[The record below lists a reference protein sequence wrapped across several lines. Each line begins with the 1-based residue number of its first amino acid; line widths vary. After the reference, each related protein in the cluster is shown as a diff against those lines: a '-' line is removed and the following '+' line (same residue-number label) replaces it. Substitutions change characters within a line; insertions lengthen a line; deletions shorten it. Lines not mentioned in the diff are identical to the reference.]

1 MSFMARAT
9 VSTTLYQGTITAALS
24 SSNPY
29 TGFSINLL
37 DGPSFGSRSPATLT
51 TGNIFVACY
60 DQASSA
66 ILRISGFSSDP
77 GKGFIR
83 NVITGPTPTTL
94 TGAAATYSYSS
105 GVATWTWAS
114 TFGFSKNVT
123 YACTI
128 NG

>member
-9 VSTTLYQGTITAALS
+9 VSTTLYEGTITAALS
-24 SSNPY
+24 SSTDY
-29 TGFSINLL
+29 TGYSAVL
-37 DGPSFGSRSPATLT
+37 DGGFGSRSPSTLT
-51 TGNIFVACY
+51 TGNTFRACY
-60 DQASSA
+60 DDSRPASA
-66 ILRISGFSSDP
+66 TLQISGFSSNP
-77 GKGFIR
+77 GKEFIR
-83 NVITGPTPTTL
+83 NVVTGPIPTTL

>member
-9 VSTTLYQGTITAALS
+9 VSTTLYEGTITTALS
-24 SSNPY
+24 SSTKY
-29 TGFSINLL
+29 TGFSTVL
-37 DGPSFGSRSPATLT
+37 DSGFGSRSPTTLT
-51 TGNIFVACY
+51 TGNTFRACY
-60 DQASSA
+60 DQVSSA
-66 ILRISGFSSDP
+66 TVEISGFSSNP

-114 TFGFSKNVT
+114 TFGFAKDVT
-123 YACTI
+123 YKCTI